1 MWNKVAKINLKPK
14 SDIHKSLRKHGS
26 LSSHSVTKVLHVAT
40 LVMLTAFFLFPLVLS
55 FTNSFMSEQEIAV
68 NYDAVTDKSLSSYN
82 ADVEASN
89 SFARFEFI
97 PEMVTLKQYYTV
109 LIKKTQ
115 FLFMFWH
122 SVFLTVPIV
131 IGQTVVATLAAY
143 AFAKFRFRGRNFLF
157 FLYIVVMLMPFQ
169 VTLVPNYLIAGK
181 LGLLNNYLSIIFPGI
196 FGTFG
201 VFLLKQYMEQIPDS
215 YLEAAKVDGA
225 GALQIFL
232 KIIVPL
238 SKSGIAALAILVF
251 IDNWNMVEQPLIF
264 LQDADKQPL
273 SLYLSRIAAGE
284 KGLAFAAS
292 TLYMTPVLLSF
303 LYAENYLMEGIR
315 LSGIKG

>member
-1 MWNKVAKINLKPK
+1 VLKSINKHKGHIKYSARDRRLIAKA
-14 SDIHKSLRKHGS
+14 IHYG
-26 LSSHSVTKVLHVAT
+26 T
-40 LVMLTAFFLFPLVLS
+40 LVLLAAFFMFPLILT

-68 NYDAVTDKSLSSYN
+68 NYHAVTDKSLSSYN
-82 ADVEASN
+82 VDVEGSN

-97 PEMVTLKQYYTV
+97 PDMVTLKQYYSV
-109 LIKKTQ
+109 LIKKPQ
-115 FLFMFWH
+115 FLLMFWH

-131 IGQTVVATLAAY
+131 IGQTLVATLAAY
-143 AFAKFRFRGRNFLF
+143 AFAKFKFRGRNFLF

-225 GALQIFL
+225 GALQVFF

-284 KGLAFAAS
+284 KGMAFAAS
-292 TLYMTPVLLSF
+292 TLYMMPVLLSF
-303 LYAENYLMEGIR
+303 LYAENYLLEGIR

>member
-1 MWNKVAKINLKPK
+1 MINTYIGRIK
-14 SDIHKSLRKHGS
+14 
-26 LSSHSVTKVLHVAT
+26 HSVCDRR
-40 LVMLTAFFLFPLVLS
+40 LTAKALNIGALILLAAFFLFPLVLT
-55 FTNSFMSEQEIAV
+55 FTNSLMSEQEIAV
-68 NYDAVTDKSLSSYN
+68 HYDAVTDKSLSGYN

-97 PEMVTLKQYYTV
+97 PDMVTLRQYSEV
-109 LIKKTQ
+109 LIKKPQ
-115 FLFMFWH
+115 FLLMFWH

-131 IGQTVVATLAAY
+131 IGQTLVATLAAY
-143 AFAKFRFRGRNFLF
+143 AFAKFKFRGRNFLF

-169 VTLVPNYLIAGK
+169 VTLVPNYLIAGQ

-196 FGTFG
+196 FGAFG
-201 VFLLKQYMEQIPDS
+201 VFLLKQYIEQIPDS

-225 GALQIFL
+225 GALQIFF
-232 KIIVPL
+232 KIIVPV

-264 LQDADKQPL
+264 LQDAAKQPL
-273 SLYLSRIAAGE
+273 SLYLSRIATGE

-292 TLYMTPVLLSF
+292 TLYMMPVLLSF
-303 LYAENYLMEGIR
+303 LYAENYLVEGIS
-315 LSGIKG
+315 LSGIKGRTI

>member
-1 MWNKVAKINLKPK
+1 MKSINKPK
-14 SDIHKSLRKHGS
+14 GRIR
-26 LSSHSVTKVLHVAT
+26 HSVRERRLIAKAVHVAA
-40 LVMLTAFFLFPLVLS
+40 LVLLAAFFLFPLILT
-55 FTNSFMSEQEIAV
+55 FTNSFMSEPEIAV
-68 NYDAVTDKSLSSYN
+68 NYKAVTDKSLSGYN
-82 ADVEASN
+82 ADVEASG

-97 PEMVTLKQYYTV
+97 PDMVTLKQYYTV
-109 LIKKTQ
+109 LIIKSQ

-131 IGQTVVATLAAY
+131 IGQTLVATLAAY

-169 VTLVPNYLIAGK
+169 VTLVPNYLIAGQ
-181 LGLLNNYLSIIFPGI
+181 LGLLGNYLSIIFPGI
-196 FGTFG
+196 FGAFG

-215 YLEAAKVDGA
+215 YLEAAQVDGA
-225 GALQIFL
+225 NALQIFFQ
-232 KIIVPL
+232 IIVPL

-264 LQDADKQPL
+264 LQDAAQQPL

-303 LYAENYLMEGIR
+303 LYAEDYLLEGIR